1 MPLSFSR
8 WLPSMAA
15 LAVLACVAPEASA
28 NAKRALHPLAAP
40 AARNATAAHATKPAT
55 PATSL
60 ALHHHSHGRSRTSH
74 VRGTTLTVR
83 RAMGSTPPARLPGV
97 PKSHRAAAVPP
108 TIAHRGPVTR
118 HARGDSHNDWIL
130 PGQEGLLSLSVRD
143 LRASE
148 CLVPMIATDPVWSGR
163 GPPRAGPTTDHTC
176 PPRPAPAGSDAD
188 PSPTWSAR
196 TTNPRLTSTTGVPK
210 AASRCLL
217 ACRPEGTAAG
227 SFMPS
232 SGVEHV
238 S

>member
-1 MPLSFSR
+1 MQLSFSR
-8 WLPSMAA
+8 WLGAVAA
-15 LAVLACVAPEASA
+15 LAAIACVAPAASA

-40 AARNATAAHATKPAT
+40 AARNATAAHASKPMT
-55 PATSL
+55 PAMAAT
-60 ALHHHSHGRSRTSH
+60 LHHHSRHARAMH

-83 RAMGSTPPARLPGV
+83 RAMGSTHPAHLPSV
-97 PKSHRAAAVPP
+97 PRSHRAAAVPP
-108 TIAHRGPVTR
+108 TIAHRGPISR
-118 HARGDSHNDWIL
+118 HARGNSQHQWIL
-130 PGQEGLLSLSVRD
+130 PGQERLVSLSVRD

-148 CLVPMIATDPVWSGR
+148 CRIPIIATDPVWSGR
-163 GPPRAGPTTDHTC
+163 GPPRAGPYPDHTC

-188 PSPTWSAR
+188 PHPTWSAR
-196 TTNPRLTSTTGVPK
+196 LTNPRLTETTGVTK
-210 AASRCLL
+210 AALRCLL